1 MQNILKTIGKHIQ
14 PIVYTL
20 LILTAAGFYVYTL
33 GYSTNWAYIV
43 SETRASQFYLASQT
57 ANRVLSQVGFIGVI
71 LLLLLVFTASFTRK
85 TFYLSNIVLSVLSSI
100 TLLISAALTLYYN
113 SVLEPMYRNISP
125 SEVPEYLYQIRRTV
139 KNYVVFEFGNL
150 YAILMIVVSVIV
162 VVFLVYKVRAQKE
175 RAQLIQKAVTSYG
188 NH

>member
-20 LILTAAGFYVYTL
+20 LIITAAGFYVYTL

-57 ANRVLSQVGFIGVI
+57 ANRVLSQVGFMGVI

-85 TFYLSNIVLSVLSSI
+85 TFYLSNIVLSILSSI
-100 TLLISAALTLYYN
+100 TLVVSAALTLYYN

-125 SEVPEYLYQIRRTV
+125 LEVPEHLYQIRRTV
-139 KNYVVFEFGNL
+139 KSYFVFEFGNL
-150 YAILMIVVSVIV
+150 FAIWMVVVAVVV
-162 VVFLVYKVRAQKE
+162 VVFLVYKVRAQKD
-175 RAQLIQKAVTSYG
+175 RAKLIQKAVTSYG

>member
-14 PIVYTL
+14 PIIYTL
-20 LILTAAGFYVYTL
+20 LILAAAGFYVYTL

-71 LLLLLVFTASFTRK
+71 LLLLLIFTATLNRK
-85 TFYLSNIVLSVLSSI
+85 TFYKSNIVLSILSSI
-100 TLLISAALTLYYN
+100 TLVASAALTLYYN

-125 SEVPEYLYQIRRTV
+125 LEVPDHLYQIRRTV
-139 KNYVVFEFGNL
+139 KNYLIFQFGNL
-150 YAILMIVVSVIV
+150 YAIFMIVVAVLV
-162 VVFLVYKVRAQKE
+162 VVFLVYKLKAQKE
-175 RAQLIQKAVTSYG
+175 RAKLIQEAVKSYG